1 MHFFDFYI
9 VPGLVIGCIYAI
21 AASGLIVTS
30 NEPDGVG
37 SFNITVERPAIDK
50 VHPLVPGR

>member
-21 AASGLIVTS
+21 AASGLVMAYSTS
-30 NEPDGVG
+30 AGVL
-37 SFNITVERPAIDK
+37 NIGDRSVA
-50 VHPLVPGR
+50 